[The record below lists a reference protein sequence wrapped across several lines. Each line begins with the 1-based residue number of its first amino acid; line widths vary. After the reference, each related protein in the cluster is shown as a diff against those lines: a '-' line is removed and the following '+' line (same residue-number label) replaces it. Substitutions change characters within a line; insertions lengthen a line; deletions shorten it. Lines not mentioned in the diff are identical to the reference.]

1 MIGGHLHR
9 DIKGFAGELLRH
21 LVGEVEGLHEEVGGL
36 DVAVPDKVGGDLQWS
51 LLANAKQSK
60 RTSAILA
67 RSSGSLS

>member
-1 MIGGHLHR
+1 MIDGHLHR

-36 DVAVPDKVGGDLQWS
+36 DVAVPDQVGGDLRWS
-51 LLANAKQSK
+51 QLTDAEQSK